1 MGNNLGDTKLIG
13 GFCGSTYENN
23 GIRSYGQTISRSL
36 TTWIIALRTL
46 HAEIRS
52 CFAPSNDRHRIVI
65 SAYFHTSTRCEPN
78 HPHHTVLAQ
87 RESYA
92 MGCTHSSRQAS
103 LVEMNSPA
111 DAVSRRAALKAQ
123 EQQAIQEELR
133 QYKAEAKTPMK
144 NTMGRQLVTSSMG
157 GMGL

>member
-1 MGNNLGDTKLIG
+1 
-13 GFCGSTYENN
+13 
-23 GIRSYGQTISRSL
+23 
-36 TTWIIALRTL
+36 
-46 HAEIRS
+46 
-52 CFAPSNDRHRIVI
+52 
-65 SAYFHTSTRCEPN
+65 
-78 HPHHTVLAQ
+78 
-87 RESYA
+87 